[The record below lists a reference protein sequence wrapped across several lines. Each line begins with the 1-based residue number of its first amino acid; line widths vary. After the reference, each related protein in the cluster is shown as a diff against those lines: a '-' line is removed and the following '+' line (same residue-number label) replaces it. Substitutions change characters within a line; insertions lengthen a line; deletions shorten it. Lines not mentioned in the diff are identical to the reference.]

1 MEGLRLG
8 VKVSVA
14 AGLDASEARRKEW
27 LMRELAFCQNC
38 YARIP
43 IDAAICPHCH
53 TSLRDWQ
60 EKTYADCLID
70 ALQHPLSE
78 VRMRAIIA
86 LGWRGECVAEKP
98 LVDCALRHP
107 IDVIEGLEI
116 VNSLCLIRDSGSD
129 DTALRHLS
137 LYHAAR
143 AVRTMAAEILREF
156 PLWQK
161 GANLAHD

>member
-1 MEGLRLG
+1 VVDAGVGVLPELLRTHPDRCRNLPTLPYVAEGL
-8 VKVSVA
+8 
-14 AGLDASEARRKEW
+14 AG
-27 LMRELAFCQNC
+27 
-38 YARIP
+38 
-43 IDAAICPHCH
+43 
-53 TSLRDWQ
+53 
-60 EKTYADCLID
+60 KTYADCLID

-116 VNSLCLIRDSGSD
+116 VNSLRLIRDSGSD